1 MSNSMSIF
9 PNYNF
14 NQNINQSEGA
24 PINDTL
30 NNYQSTSQIQIEQN
44 PNFQRYNSSGFL
56 AVNGNMFKAN
66 PSSIILNST
75 IINPNITSSKIPNN
89 SPRVPKTEKRM
100 FRQNSPSHLQIPI
113 FQQNSNENIS
123 NLQKVENIQINS
135 INLNKIDILDDEK
148 NDLSLLEV
156 KPIEQLSPGEDNSFF
171 RRSNYNLIKMSNP
184 ISDRYISEHG
194 NNINYM
200 NYMKNASNINNN
212 GYISNSEFIP
222 NVNHKLNGTI
232 NNPLDNKLIHSMSD
246 YYSFNSLKNNVLM
259 KNINNSFN
267 INSINS
273 NFNNNV
279 INHIKKFNHNE
290 INYNDNYYILNNNND
305 NNYYISNNE
314 NNINKNY
321 NINDYYNTNSNNNT
335 NSNIMSIQYNQ
346 INDILKEVTPEQNFN
361 LSEFVT
367 IKELGKGT
375 EGVIFLVK
383 WLKNGK
389 EYALK
394 KGRIKKIENVK
405 KKHEEIKM
413 LKEFRNKTGNDGI
426 IRIYGDKYISKE
438 GFYEFYEIMEF
449 AQKDWDQEIYSRGH
463 YKMFY
468 TENELMQIMSQIVNT
483 FALLQQNHI
492 THRDI
497 KPQNIMLVNGNFKIT
512 DFGNSR
518 ILKRE
523 GYCVQRI
530 RGSEMYMSPA
540 MFKGLHAKMPQ
551 VNHNSYKSDVFSL
564 GMCFLLAAAC
574 SYHPLNL
581 IREIYDMNAI
591 YNIINYYLGNR
602 YSENVLKILFSMLQ
616 VEENLRPDFIQLVS
630 LFNQ

>member
-1 MSNSMSIF
+1 
-9 PNYNF
+9 
-14 NQNINQSEGA
+14 
-24 PINDTL
+24 
-30 NNYQSTSQIQIEQN
+30 
-44 PNFQRYNSSGFL
+44 
-56 AVNGNMFKAN
+56 
-66 PSSIILNST
+66 
-75 IINPNITSSKIPNN
+75 
-89 SPRVPKTEKRM
+89 
-100 FRQNSPSHLQIPI
+100 
-113 FQQNSNENIS
+113 
-123 NLQKVENIQINS
+123 
-135 INLNKIDILDDEK
+135 
-148 NDLSLLEV
+148 
-156 KPIEQLSPGEDNSFF
+156 
-171 RRSNYNLIKMSNP
+171 
-184 ISDRYISEHG
+184 
-194 NNINYM
+194 
-200 NYMKNASNINNN
+200 
-212 GYISNSEFIP
+212 
-222 NVNHKLNGTI
+222 
-232 NNPLDNKLIHSMSD
+232 
-246 YYSFNSLKNNVLM
+246 
-259 KNINNSFN
+259 
-267 INSINS
+267 
-273 NFNNNV
+273 
-279 INHIKKFNHNE
+279 
-290 INYNDNYYILNNNND
+290 
-305 NNYYISNNE
+305 
-314 NNINKNY
+314 
-321 NINDYYNTNSNNNT
+321 
-335 NSNIMSIQYNQ
+335 
-346 INDILKEVTPEQNFN
+346 
-361 LSEFVT
+361 
-367 IKELGKGT
+367 
-375 EGVIFLVK
+375 
-383 WLKNGK
+383 
-389 EYALK
+389 
-394 KGRIKKIENVK
+394 
-405 KKHEEIKM
+405 M

-551 VNHNSYKSDVFSL
+551 VKHNSYKSDVFSL

-616 VEENLRPDFIQLVS
+616 VEENLRPDFIQLAT
-630 LFNQ
+630 LFTK